1 MAGVVRATVV
11 EVAKGLESL
20 ASAFR
25 DEAGKFSKGNEA
37 LTGPAE
43 ALTAALA
50 EAKEAAMDRVHEVL
64 RAQVFVI
71 VASHYGASAPDA

>member
-1 MAGVVRATVV
+1 MAEG
-11 EVAKGLESL
+11 
-20 ASAFR
+20 AFLGSCAPGPR
-25 DEAGKFSKGNEA
+25 VCEPCEAGKFSKGNEA